1 MLADRCYRRQ
11 PINTWQAKTLKNV
24 TFGMSDLR
32 RKQVALSQFIIQL
45 HSLFKQRVFLLAQVG
60 NLLANLLWILSAA
73 APQKPIPFTQ
83 LMLKRLNATCK
94 QHQVFTQGLKKT
106 EHKH

>member
-1 MLADRCYRRQ
+1 
-11 PINTWQAKTLKNV
+11 
-24 TFGMSDLR
+24 MSNLR
-32 RKQVALSQFIIQL
+32 RKQAALAQFIIQL

-83 LMLKRLNATCK
+83 LMLKRLYAARK

-106 EHKH
+106 KHKH